1 MTALPRRPILDW
13 PSFVGTRSAG
23 MPSVAD
29 LPHKRMTTSGR
40 AAIFQ
45 ALRLAGLAPGTP
57 VLVPTYH
64 CPTMVAPAV
73 LAGLRPVF
81 YALDCKGLP
90 VLDTIPAGLAREAG
104 AILVPHLF
112 GIVRSL
118 ADVRQWCDRTD
129 TLLIEDCAHAYYGM
143 AGERPVGHW
152 GDYATASLSKF
163 LPVPEGGLLASAH
176 RPVPPLGLLAQ
187 SPVAQVKGLFD
198 VLHFATDHGRLK
210 GLGLAVG
217 AVVRSRQRQRTLPAA
232 EGGAAS
238 VAADDCVT
246 MLAECDMARRNA
258 APLAVARL
266 LRTALPQRRA
276 IEARRSNYAAL
287 AAGLPADADARP
299 LFPTLAAGTA
309 PYAFPFWVHDADRV
323 YGELR
328 AQGAPVF
335 RWDRIWPGT
344 PALDGDH
351 GQAWSRHLI
360 QILCHQA
367 LSPADIQWTIA
378 ETARV
383 LSTEPEEAHP

>member
-81 YALDCKGLP
+81 YALDGNGLP

-118 ADVRQWCDRTD
+118 AEVRQWCDRTD

-176 RPVPPLGLLAQ
+176 RPVPPLGLHAQ
-187 SPVAQVKGLFD
+187 SPVAQLKGLFD
-198 VLHFATDHGRLK
+198 VLHFATDHGCLK
-210 GLGLAVG
+210 GL
-217 AVVRSRQRQRTLPAA
+217 RTLVGTTVRWRRHASA
-232 EGGAAS
+232 AAS
-238 VAADDCVT
+238 STLPRSVGQTGTSTSTEAD
-246 MLAECDMARRNA
+246 MSRHAA
-258 APLAVARL
+258 APLAVTR
-266 LRTALPQRRA
+266 ALHGVLPRRQIVDARRA
-276 IEARRSNYAAL
+276 NYLAL
-287 AAGLPADADARP
+287 AAGLDSGACARP
-299 LFPTLAAGTA
+299 LFPSLGAGAA
-309 PYAFPFWVHDADRV
+309 PYAFPYWVSDADRV
-323 YGELR
+323 YAELR
-328 AQGAPVF
+328 DAGAPVF

-344 PALDGDH
+344 PVIPGDSAPDWH
-351 GQAWSRHLI
+351 EHLI
-360 QILCHQA
+360 QVLCHQA
-367 LSPADIQWTIA
+367 LRPDDITWTIA
-378 ETARV
+378 TIRRIVNA
-383 LSTEPEEAHP
+383 SADACHS